1 MGAIISNT
9 QIYVLLGV
17 ELSVEVCAVIKRY
30 ASLSLSIEKKRR
42 LTMYYYSIILS
53 PAESIIHFKNQLV
66 TFCMNFSRLK
76 KLTAAV
82 ESVMLSRAASVQV
95 LTSSAAATGPSSD

>member
-30 ASLSLSIEKKRR
+30 ASLSLSLEKNNEK
-42 LTMYYYSIILS
+42 TYS
-53 PAESIIHFKNQLV
+53 
-66 TFCMNFSRLK
+66 
-76 KLTAAV
+76 
-82 ESVMLSRAASVQV
+82 V
-95 LTSSAAATGPSSD
+95 LLLHHS